1 MISEVV
7 ISTVRRKSILIKDW
21 LDAFLSIFF
30 PRCCL
35 VCGGVL
41 AKGEECL
48 CARCNMDLP
57 RTNYHQMKDNPVEKL
72 FWGKI
77 PLERATSYFFYRRGG
92 DTRRILHSLKYG
104 GQKEIGE
111 IMGRHLAVELLSSG
125 FFEGIDMLV
134 PVPLHKKK
142 EKLRGYNQSE
152 WIARGVS
159 VITLIPVFTS
169 GMVREKNTETQT
181 HKSALER
188 WENVDGI
195 FRVTIPE
202 YFSGK
207 HILIIDDVL
216 TTGATTVAC
225 ASAFDKVE
233 DIRISILTLAVA
245 E

>member
-1 MISEVV
+1 MRS
-7 ISTVRRKSILIKDW
+7 KSILIRDW
-21 LDAFLSIFF
+21 LDAFLSLFF

-35 VCGGVL
+35 VCGRVL

-57 RTNYHQMKDNPVEKL
+57 RTNYHKMKDNPVEKR
-72 FWGKI
+72 FWGKF
-77 PLERATSYFFYRRGG
+77 PLERATSYFIYRRGG
-92 DTRRILHSLKYG
+92 DVRHILHSLKYG

-111 IMGRHLAVELLSSG
+111 IMGRHLAAELLSSG
-125 FFEGIDMLV
+125 FLEGVDLIV

-142 EKLRGYNQSE
+142 EELRGYNQSE

-159 VITLIPVFTS
+159 VVTAIPVYTY
-169 GMVREKNTETQT
+169 GVTREKNTGTQT
-181 HKSALER
+181 HKSVFER
-188 WENVDGI
+188 WENVDGV
-195 FRVTIPE
+195 FRVTAPE
-202 YFSGK
+202 YFKGK
-207 HILIIDDVL
+207 HILIMDDVL

-233 DIRISILTLAVA
+233 GIRISVLTLAVV